1 MICLTLTRPT
11 LSEALD
17 DLRRNLQWIDLAELR
32 ADRLQEPDA
41 EVVARAPAEIAR
53 VAGDGAAPA
62 CILTVRRPADG
73 GSWAGSEEDRLRF
86 IEHALADGGFDY
98 VDLELDLAGTDAGD
112 RLRRQAL
119 AAGTRVIRSV
129 HDFDGMPAD
138 LGELYGR
145 LGARREEIPKI
156 AVTPKGSADLD
167 ALVALLLDGGPRER
181 IIIGMGP
188 AGFPTRVAAPRLG
201 GFLSYASADTNPD
214 VVAAPGHVT
223 PEILVDT
230 YRYREQRPET
240 VVFGIIGNPVL
251 HSASPAYH
259 NAQFREKNLNAV
271 YIPFEVD
278 DLDAF
283 FRTAE
288 RLGVR
293 GLSVTVP
300 HKEAVIAYLD
310 ETEESVVPVGAC
322 NTVLDTGGR
331 RRGLNTD
338 VPGFMLPLERAIGA
352 SGPEAFDGMRATVI
366 GAGGAARAVVFGL
379 LGAGVRICIVNR
391 TPERAERMG
400 AEIADALG
408 AERPTVAPLDA
419 SSVPLIEENAA
430 LIVQT
435 TSVGMEPNVSEDPL
449 SFYEFRGHEIAYD
462 LVYAPEQTRFLTR
475 AAAAG
480 CLTVSGRRMFEE
492 QALAQASYF
501 EHIV

>member
-1 MICLTLTRPT
+1 MICLTLTRST
-11 LSEALD
+11 LSDALD
-17 DLRRNLQWIDLAELR
+17 DVRGNLDWIDLVELR
-32 ADRLQEPDA
+32 ADRLQDPDA
-41 EVVARAPAEIAR
+41 EVIARAPAEIAR
-53 VAGDGAAPA
+53 VAGDGAAPP
-62 CILTVRRPADG
+62 CILTIRRPADG
-73 GSWAGSEEDRLRF
+73 GSWAGSEEERLRF
-86 IEHALADGGFDY
+86 IEHALADGGYGY
-98 VDLELDLAGTDAGD
+98 VDLELDLADSDAGE
-112 RLRRQAL
+112 RLRRRAT
-119 AAGTRVIRSV
+119 ATGTRIIRSV
-129 HDFDGMPAD
+129 HDFDGMPED
-138 LGELYGR
+138 LKGLYTR
-145 LGARREEIPKI
+145 LGARPEEIPKL
-156 AVTPKGSADLD
+156 AVTPANSADLD
-167 ALVALLLDGGPRER
+167 ALIALLLDGRPRER

-188 AGFPTRVAAPRLG
+188 IGFPTRVATPRLG
-201 GFLSYASADTNPD
+201 GFLSYASADTRPE

-223 PEILVDT
+223 PHTLVET
-230 YRYREQRPET
+230 YRYREQSWET
-240 VVFGIIGNPVL
+240 VMFGIIGNPVL

-259 NAQFREKNLNAV
+259 NTQFREKNLNAV
-271 YIPFEVD
+271 YVPFQVD

-283 FRTAE
+283 FRTAG
-288 RLGVR
+288 RLGMR

-310 ETEESVVPVGAC
+310 ETDESVVPVGAC

-352 SGPEAFDGMRATVI
+352 SGPEGFDGMRATVI

-379 LGAGVRICIVNR
+379 LRAGVRICIVNR
-391 TPERAERMG
+391 TPARAERMG

-408 AERPTVAPLDA
+408 TERPTVAPLDA
-419 SSVPLIEENAA
+419 SSVPLIEENAT

-435 TSVGMEPNVSEDPL
+435 TSVGMEPNISEDPL

-462 LVYAPEQTRFLTR
+462 LVYAPEQTRFLNR

-480 CLTVSGRRMFEE
+480 CLTISGRRMFEE